1 MIAEIIA
8 TGEEIRTG
16 ALADT
21 NSAHIA
27 SRLEQAGIEVVR
39 LHGVGDDRPRL
50 VGIFREVASRA
61 DCCVVTGGRGPTVD
75 DLSAEA
81 AAEAAGVP
89 LVCEPRALAWLEEFF
104 RSRGRPLN
112 PSNRK
117 QALLPEGAEMLPNP
131 VGTAPGFVLPIGR
144 CRFFFLPGVPH
155 EMRRMLECEVL
166 PRIAAWEGAER
177 EFRLVRTLCCFG
189 MTESRVGDRL
199 ESLPAEVPGVR
210 LGLRAHFPV
219 IQVKLYAA
227 GREEAAVRAILERAA
242 ARAREALGAVVFGE
256 GDESLAAVVGR
267 RLQEA
272 EASLAVAESCT
283 GGLLA
288 HLLTENPGS
297 SAWFRGGLVAYANE
311 AKTELLGVAPQTIA
325 RCGAVH
331 EETAAEMA
339 AGVRRAFRASWG
351 LATTGIAGP
360 SGGSATKPVGTV
372 CIGLCGPDGP
382 PLAFRFGLNYDQRS
396 RNKTVFA
403 YKALDLLRR
412 ALCGIPLEER

>member
-27 SRLEQAGIEVVR
+27 GCLEENGIEVAR
-39 LHGVGDDRPRL
+39 LHGLGDDLGRL
-50 VGIFREVASRA
+50 VAVFREVASRA
-61 DCCVVTGGRGPTVD
+61 DVCVVTGGLGPTVD

-81 AAEAAGVP
+81 AAQAAGVP
-89 LVCEPRALAWLEEFF
+89 LVLEPRALAGLEEFF

-117 QALLPEGAEMLPNP
+117 QAFLPAGAEMLPNP
-131 VGTAPGFVLPIGR
+131 VGTAPGFALAIGR

-155 EMRRMLECEVL
+155 EMRRMLACEVR
-166 PRIAAWEGAER
+166 PRITALAGEHR
-177 EFRLVRTLCCFG
+177 EFRLVHTLSCFG

-199 ESLPAEVPGVR
+199 EGLPAEVPGVR

-227 GREEAAVRAILERAA
+227 GNEESAVRRILERAA
-242 ARAREALGAVVFGE
+242 ARARELLGAVVFGE

-267 RLQEA
+267 RLLEA
-272 EASLAVAESCT
+272 KANLVVAESCT

-288 HLLTENPGS
+288 HLLTEIPGS
-297 SAWFRGGLVAYANE
+297 SSWFRGGVVAYANE
-311 AKTELLGVAPQTIA
+311 AKTEILGVSPETIA
-325 RCGAVH
+325 RRGAVH
-331 EETAAEMA
+331 EETAAQMA
-339 AGVRRAFRASWG
+339 TGARRVFGASWG
-351 LATTGIAGP
+351 LSTTGIAGP
-360 SGGSATKPVGTV
+360 TGGTAEKPVGTV
-372 CIGLCGPDGP
+372 CIGLCGPGGY
-382 PLAFRFGLNYDQRS
+382 LQALRFRLHYDQRG

-403 YKALDLLRR
+403 FKALDLLRR
-412 ALCGIPLEER
+412 ALCGIPLEEG

>member
-27 SRLEQAGIEVVR
+27 GRLEENGIEVVR
-39 LHGVGDDRPRL
+39 LHGLGDDLGRL
-50 VGIFREVASRA
+50 VAVFHEVASRA
-61 DCCVVTGGRGPTVD
+61 DFCVVTGGLGPTVD
-75 DLSAEA
+75 DLTAEA
-81 AAEAAGVP
+81 AAQAAGVP
-89 LVCEPRALAWLEEFF
+89 LVLEPRALAGLEEFF

-117 QALLPEGAEMLPNP
+117 QAFLPEGAEMLPNP
-131 VGTAPGFVLPIGR
+131 VGTAPGFALAIGR

-155 EMRRMLECEVL
+155 EMRRMLDREVL
-166 PRIAAWEGAER
+166 PRIAVLAGKHR
-177 EFRLVRTLCCFG
+177 EFRLVRTLSCFG

-199 ESLPAEVPGVR
+199 EGLSAAVPGVR

-227 GREEAAVRAILERAA
+227 GYEEPAVQRILERAVGWT
-242 ARAREALGAVVFGE
+242 REALGAVVFGE
-256 GDESLAAVVGR
+256 GDESLSAVVGR
-267 RLQEA
+267 RLLEA
-272 EASLAVAESCT
+272 RQTLAVAESCT
-283 GGLLA
+283 GGLLG
-288 HLLTENPGS
+288 HLLTETPGS
-297 SAWFRGGLVAYANE
+297 SSWFRGGVVAYANE
-311 AKTELLGVAPQTIA
+311 AKAGLLGVAQRTIA
-325 RCGAVH
+325 SRGAVH

-339 AGVRRAFRASWG
+339 AGVRRVFGASWG
-351 LATTGIAGP
+351 LSTTGIAGP
-360 SGGSATKPVGTV
+360 SGGSAEKPVGTV
-372 CIGLCGPDGP
+372 CIGLCGPDGSSQ
-382 PLAFRFGLNYDQRS
+382 AFRFRLNYDLRS

-412 ALCGIPLEER
+412 ALAGIPPEEG